1 METSN
6 QQTMKN
12 DQSEYSSEQNQDQSK
27 ARSKAP
33 NGNQLG
39 EPTFNLN
46 LDFLFFSFLFFS
58 SSTFNYLSQSVA

>member
-33 NGNQLG
+33 KGNQLG

-46 LDFLFFSFLFFS
+46 LDFFSFLFFS
-58 SSTFNYLSQSVA
+58 SSTFNYLSQFVA